1 MKKNLLWMAAAILT
15 CGLAFTAC
23 AEKDLPAGPAP
34 VDPEDGWNKETSVID
49 FEDGTAVFNAT
60 SRMSAV
66 VEDNAA
72 KESKVLAFKNAGN
85 CQNGY
90 GFAYYNFADKAKN
103 PTNITIK
110 FDYFNGAGRGCMTIG
125 DGTVRGTDGKGAGMD
140 RINRA
145 PFYGAKGAIFAVGAT
160 TDGKNY
166 FVNDSILGAAAD
178 WCNKWLTIEVTVY
191 TIERQI
197 EWKIFEGEE
206 LLAQSAVKE
215 GEGEETVFTPGKVG
229 YWQEDADNCDQID
242 CFGFVNNNVSYID
255 NLSIIN
261 AQNPEVLYADDVK
274 IMYVDHEGKE
284 LKEPRVLSGRVGT
297 LVKLADVDKASF
309 YNADNTK
316 KYIFAFDN
324 AQYNPIAEKGTVV
337 KAVFREAETY
347 YALLNCV
354 AGSIN
359 LNRFYDTNKYKFF
372 EGDSYTIHPSRVYFK
387 DGVYYST
394 AATDWNGVQFTFP
407 GSLTPTVSGGN
418 TVYIGTVNYEADE
431 NIVYFANFE
440 DLALPTEDAGEGT
453 GLGQLKGTV
462 TNWWNWTNGYWTR
475 FDGGRGI
482 NLGDDSYVWTEP
494 IAEGGKYTVTIYGR
508 NNIYYKTEGYE
519 IPQPYKLGLRDA
531 EGKVTYLDVEIP
543 AWGASVTGESVI
555 EGVEIPAGSSLVI
568 YNGGEK
574 ITAND
579 GTELVKDLS
588 FDDIKVTKPVAAE

>member
-1 MKKNLLWMAAAILT
+1 MKKKLLWMAGAILT
-15 CGLAFTAC
+15 CGLVFTAC
-23 AEKDLPAGPAP
+23 AEKDLPVEPAP
-34 VDPEDGWNKETSVID
+34 VEPGDNWSKETSVFD
-49 FEDGTAVFNAT
+49 FEDGKTTLFVGGKT
-60 SRMSAV
+60 PRMSL
-66 VEDNAA
+66 EIQDNAD
-72 KESKVLAFKNAGN
+72 KGSKVLAFKNASN
-85 CQNGY
+85 AQNGY
-90 GFAYYNFADKAKN
+90 GFMAYNFSDLANKATKVQVNFDYYNA
-103 PTNITIK
+103 
-110 FDYFNGAGRGCMTIG
+110 NGGRGSMTIG
-125 DGTVRGTDGKGAGMD
+125 DALVRGADGAGAGFG
-140 RINRA
+140 RGS
-145 PFYGAKGAIFAVGAT
+145 YGSKGAIIRIGS
-160 TDGKNY
+160 DGNNF
-166 FVNDSILGAAAD
+166 FVNDRVLGGKDD
-178 WCNKWLTIEVTVY
+178 WCNKWLTIEVGIY
-191 TIERQI
+191 NFDRQV
-197 EWKIFEGEE
+197 EWVIKEGDEV
-206 LLAQSAVKE
+206 LAQSGVTE
-215 GEGEETVFTPGKVG
+215 GEGEEAVFTPGKIDF
-229 YWQEDADNCDQID
+229 WQADANEATQID
-242 CFGFVNNNVSYID
+242 CFGWINNSVSYID
-255 NLSIIN
+255 NLSITN
-261 AQNPEVLYADDVK
+261 AQDPSILFAEDVK
-274 IMYVDHEGKE
+274 VSYVDHNGKE
-284 LKEPRVLSGRVGT
+284 LKEPRIVSGRVGT
-297 LVKLADVDKASF
+297 FVSLIEADKAPF

-316 KYIFAFDN
+316 KYIYAYDDT
-324 AQYNPIAEKGTVV
+324 QYNPIAEKGTVIKV
-337 KAVFREAETY
+337 VFREAETY

-359 LNRFYDTNKYKFF
+359 LNRFYDVNKYKFF
-372 EGDSYTIHPSRVYFK
+372 EGDSYTIHPSRVYYK
-387 DGVYYST
+387 DGVYYTT

-508 NNIYYKTEGYE
+508 NNIYYQAEGYE

-543 AWGASVTGESVI
+543 AWGASATGESVI

-574 ITAND
+574 ITAKD

-588 FDDIKVTKPVAAE
+588 FDDIKVTKPVAAEE